1 MENLNANGASTS
13 RAGRMLRT
21 LIMLMGANI
30 LAPEEL
36 RDKKVAELKVEN
48 NESLAN
54 ILIEMHNLDEDEK
67 LTIVEAIVIFT
78 LKPIQC
84 IHLAEY
90 TRNHLND
97 IVQYAQAHEEVRE
110 EVSPEDLLN
119 MGD

>member
-1 MENLNANGASTS
+1 MENLNVNGTSTS
-13 RAGRMLRT
+13 RASKMLRT

-30 LAPEEL
+30 LTPEEL
-36 RDKKVAELKVEN
+36 RDKKVAELNVEN
-48 NESLAN
+48 NEPLAN
-54 ILIEMHNLDEDEK
+54 ILIEMNNLDEKEK
-67 LTIVEAIVIFT
+67 LNVVKAIIIFT

-119 MGD
+119 MED